1 MFYSAIGI
9 LAVLILLVENADAL
23 FKRNDVFKKRE
34 WNNYRQFLFTVL
46 LFYITDIMWGELN
59 SLKMATA
66 LFVDTS
72 LYFVAMAFGVF
83 FWTKYIVSFF
93 TEKKKYQSFFIWSGR
108 FFVVFVTAMVII
120 NIFKPVL
127 FTVSDICVYHAL
139 TGRYLILTAQLI
151 ALLLLTVYALVLY
164 GKYHQNKHRSFAFFS
179 FVMAVFLV
187 AQICYPEYP
196 LYSVAYMLGLCF
208 IHSFVIQNEKE
219 MLSLENERK
228 AHSRLNA
235 FSRNIMA
242 LYIVDPRTDEYIQYS
257 VSSDFE
263 SLGIAERGR
272 NFFEE
277 TMKNSL
283 TIIYDEDKENFNRLF
298 SKRNIVGAVE
308 IDGVFIMEYR
318 IVIDNAPVYVRLKA
332 AEVEEDGKNM
342 LVVGV
347 ENVDMYVRREQK
359 QAYELSVA
367 KEMATKDALTNVK
380 NNYAF
385 SQDKEKLDDM
395 IVDGEI
401 NEFAIVICD
410 INGLKYVNDTMGHQ
424 AGDTLIRNA
433 CARIC
438 NIFTH
443 SRVYRIGGDE
453 FAVICQGQDYR
464 NINQLV
470 EKMNA
475 KNKEDIEVQIAFGMA
490 RYREGQTVEN
500 VIQVADNLMYRH
512 KAALK
517 TRHSEYS
524 GDAALNEPKKYVF
537 SDELREAYESSPL
550 SFVYYQNIN
559 GKAIPILFSEGFCR
573 NTGVPREIIS
583 EWLVNGMF
591 ERMHPD
597 DVGVM
602 SQISDDF
609 LHQRGK
615 YDTVFRCRLS
625 RLNAN
630 NGEEADNPYVY
641 IHGLGKWQTMPDGTE
656 LAVITYS
663 NLSLTQK
670 STIEKVE
677 MYMKLRHDTFYT
689 DPLTNIPNIN
699 YLHEFGNE
707 KLQIIRA
714 EGKIPNIVYF
724 DVSSMQSYNNQYGFK
739 EGDRLLC
746 LTTKTL
752 VKCFPKSL
760 VIRDSDDHF
769 VMITDVDSQDK
780 LKKDI
785 HKANRTIRVKAH
797 GNTSGIRC
805 GVCPVGG
812 DISLTEAIDNA
823 KMALKRIE
831 NDMNKE
837 VAFFSQLSND
847 LYFQNRHIIENL
859 DRAIKEGWITVYY
872 HAIHRVPNQKIAA
885 FECLA
890 RWVDPERGIL
900 SPGEFIPVLQKYH
913 QVYKLDLF
921 MFEQV
926 CREVKIRHDNGLP
939 LVPVSVNFSRQDF
952 DHVDVLAYMNK
963 MYEKYNMA
971 QYVDKSYFIL
981 EITEQDLEEG
991 AESFRQQLKNIK
1003 DDNYTI
1009 WLDDFGS
1016 GYSAISSFSQ
1026 YEFDLI
1032 KFDMNLVKNLDDK
1045 RGINHILLE
1054 ELVSLAKKLGIH
1066 TLIEGCETE
1075 EQLNFI
1081 RDIGCEL
1088 VQGYYFRKPESLDE
1102 ILARVS
1108 ESGIIAS
1115 CETRQERDDFNNKW
1129 FENN

>member
-9 LAVLILLVENADAL
+9 LAVLILLVENSDAM
-23 FKRNDVFKKRE
+23 FKRSAVFKRPE

-46 LFYITDIMWGELN
+46 LFYATDILWGALN
-59 SLKMATA
+59 SLKLATA

-72 LYFVAMAFGVF
+72 VFFVAMAFGVF

-93 TEKKKYQSFFIWSGR
+93 TESKKYKSFFIWSGR
-108 FFVVFVTAMVII
+108 LFVVFVTAMVIA
-120 NIFKPVL
+120 NIFNPIL
-127 FTVSDICVYHAL
+127 FTVSDNCVYHAL
-139 TGRYLILTAQLI
+139 TGRYIILTAQLLALI
-151 ALLLLTVYALVLY
+151 AITVYALVLY
-164 GKYHQNKHRSFAFFS
+164 SKYRHKKHSSFAVFS
-179 FVMAVFLV
+179 SVMACFLV
-187 AQICYPEYP
+187 AQIYYPEYP
-196 LYSVAYMLGLCF
+196 LYSVAYLLGLCF
-208 IHSFVIQNEKE
+208 LHNFVIQDEKE

-257 VSSDFE
+257 VSPDFE
-263 SLGIAERGR
+263 SLGIPERGF
-272 NFFEE
+272 NFFAE

-318 IVIDNAPVYVRLKA
+318 IVIDDKPVYVRLKA
-332 AEVEEDGKNM
+332 AEVEEDGRNM
-342 LVVGV
+342 LVVGI

-385 SQDKEKLDDM
+385 SQEKEK
-395 IVDGEI
+395 I
-401 NEFAIVICD
+401 NDRIENGDIGEFAVVICD

-424 AGDTLIRNA
+424 AGDTLIKNA

-438 NIFTH
+438 NIFAH
-443 SRVYRIGGDE
+443 SRVFRIGGDE
-453 FAVICQGQDYR
+453 FAVICQGQDYK
-464 NINQLV
+464 NINELV
-470 EKMNA
+470 EKMNLQ
-475 KNKEDIEVQIAFGMA
+475 NKADIEVQIAFGMA

-517 TRHSEYS
+517 NRHSDYADEVITE
-524 GDAALNEPKKYVF
+524 APEKYQF
-537 SDELREAYESSPL
+537 PEELREAYENSPL

-559 GKAIPILFSEGFCR
+559 GKAVPILFSEGFCR

-630 NGEEADNPYVY
+630 NGEDADNPYVY
-641 IHGLGKWQTMPDGTE
+641 IHGLGKWQTMPDGTQ

-663 NLSLTQK
+663 NLSLAEK
-670 STIEKVE
+670 STVEKIE
-677 MYMKLRHDTFYT
+677 MYMKLRHDSFYT
-689 DPLTNIPNIN
+689 DPLTDIPNIN

-707 KLQIIRA
+707 KLLTIRSD
-714 EGKIPNIVYF
+714 GKIPNVVYF
-724 DVSSMQSYNNQYGFK
+724 DISSMQSYNSQYGFK

-746 LTTKTL
+746 LTAKTIS
-752 VKCFPKSL
+752 KCFPKSL

-769 VMITDVDSQDK
+769 IMITDVDSEDK

-785 HKANRTIRVKAH
+785 HKANRSIRVKAH
-797 GNTSGIRC
+797 GNTSGVRC

-812 DISLTEAIDNA
+812 DITLTEAIDHA

-831 NDMNKE
+831 NDMNRE
-837 VAFFSQLSND
+837 VEFFSQISND
-847 LYFQNRHIIENL
+847 LYFHNRYIIENL
-859 DRAIKEGWITVYY
+859 DRAIKEGWIKVYY
-872 HAIHRVPNQKIAA
+872 HAIRRVPNQKIAA
-885 FECLA
+885 FECLS
-890 RWVDPERGIL
+890 RWVDPERGII
-900 SPGEFIPVLQKYH
+900 SPNDFIPVLRKYH
-913 QVYKLDLF
+913 QIYKLDLF

-926 CREVKIRHDNGLP
+926 CREVKMRKDGGLP

-952 DHVDVLAYMNK
+952 DHADILANMNK
-963 MYEKYNMA
+963 LYEKYNMA
-971 QYVDKSYFIL
+971 QFVDKSYFIL

-991 AESFRQQLKNIK
+991 ADSFREQLKNIK
-1003 DDNYTI
+1003 EDGYTI

-1102 ILARVS
+1102 ILARVTA
-1108 ESGIIAS
+1108 SGIIAA

-1129 FENN
+1129 FEED